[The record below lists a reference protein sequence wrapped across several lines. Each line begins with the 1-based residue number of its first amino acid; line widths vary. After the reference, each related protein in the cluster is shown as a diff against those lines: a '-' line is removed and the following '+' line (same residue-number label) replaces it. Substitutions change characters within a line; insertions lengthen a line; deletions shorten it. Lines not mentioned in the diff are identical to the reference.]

1 MSSVIKQTGGE
12 FARFFVVGVGAT
24 LLHLL
29 VYWLINV
36 LFNIT
41 EAAPLALNV
50 SYLVGYGVSFIA
62 NYIVSLKWTFKTQG
76 SMSKGVGFAFSHA
89 INAGMHV
96 GLLNVFSRLGAGS
109 MIVAAIQWGAPWLA
123 EWLPILSKPEA
134 MLPLPVYVIVVP
146 VNFLLVR
153 FFLKRGDA

>member
-1 MSSVIKQTGGE
+1 MSVALKQTGGE

-24 LLHLL
+24 LLHML
-29 VYWLINV
+29 VYWLVNAA
-36 LFNIT
+36 FSIT
-41 EAAPLALNV
+41 EARPLALNV

-76 SMSKGVGFAFSHA
+76 SVGKGLGFAFSHA
-89 INAGMHV
+89 INAGLHV
-96 GLLNVFSRLGAGS
+96 GLLNIFSWLGVGG
-109 MIVAAIQWGAPWLA
+109 MIVAAIQWVAPALPELLPLLA
-123 EWLPILSKPEA
+123 KPEA

-146 VNFLLVR
+146 TNFVLVR